1 MERSFRTIKDTWLN
15 GFDSS
20 GVNSL
25 DELNRMLVD
34 YIHRRNNSF
43 NRDIS
48 GTPMERYSLHLDR
61 IRFPKSKEWLDECFM
76 NRIIRRVNND
86 STITINSVSYDCP
99 QQFIHMKVEVRFL
112 PDDRKNSYILY
123 EGKRYP
129 IRETNRVENSKTKR
143 NNTPT
148 IDYSRTG
155 GGDRV

>member
-25 DELNRMLVD
+25 EELNRMLTD
-34 YIHRRNNSF
+34 YVHRRNNSF
-43 NRDIS
+43 NRDIN
-48 GTPMERYSLHLDR
+48 GTPMERYSLHVDH

-76 NRIIRRVNND
+76 NRIVRRVNND
-86 STITINSVSYDCP
+86 STVSIHSVSYDCP
-99 QQFIHMKVEVRFL
+99 QQFIRMKVEVRFL
-112 PDDRKNSYILY
+112 PDDRKNAYILY
-123 EGKRYP
+123 DGKRYP

-148 IDYSRTG
+148 IDYARTG
-155 GGDRV
+155 GGDHV